1 MSVISKLKVAIGS
14 DTSELEQ
21 GLNQSKKRLAG
32 FGEEVR
38 KLWAQIAQA
47 GQQAGAGGGS
57 AGAEQLR
64 ALQEQ
69 LRRLGAE
76 LDKYDAQLK
85 RSQGSGRGAA
95 TSFNSLGFSVQQVA
109 RELPSLSMSFSQF
122 FLAISNNLPMLADDM
137 KRAAEANKA
146 LAAEGKKGVPVWKQV
161 GSALLSWQTALVV
174 GITLLSAYGSEIA
187 EWVKGLFSAEKA
199 ADGLADAQKR
209 LKEAQTEGVQSVQ
222 EELQKLQLLRAA
234 TEDTS
239 RSQEERNRAA
249 AELQRLYPDY
259 LGNIDRERLL
269 AGEAGAAYA
278 QLSENITKTAVAR
291 AKFDKLVAAAK
302 EQVELQGTFE
312 TLLKSQ
318 KGLWEEY
325 EERGIEAVREVYAR
339 LKEETKEF
347 ASLRYGSQEAS
358 VQIITRGDDIKVL
371 EEIIE
376 AYDKLAAKQEEVRQ
390 IGAGIDVGG
399 LIGKEAEAAGEAA
412 RNLEE
417 ALGLEER
424 TLAAI
429 REKISAYEELKN
441 ATGVEEQERMDYY
454 TREIARL
461 EELARKT
468 EELSAKRI
476 IGEMNAR
483 TGGPVELRVVYGLDE
498 AMEDVKLGLGNNGLE
513 DMTVGLAKMRTEAEA
528 TKESFIDLSE
538 QLQRSVAGMA
548 EGFGEGLGQLIA
560 GGGSLKGFAALVGQT
575 FGDMA
580 VNVGKVAIQT
590 GTAVLGIKAALKS
603 LNPWAAI
610 AAGVALVAL
619 GTAVK
624 SSLGSIA
631 DGGSGSGG
639 TFSGQAMGNAV
650 GIGSTRDYSTEV
662 EAAKVEVVV
671 SGELRAKG
679 NQLVA
684 ALNAEETRRGL
695 VR

>member
-122 FLAISNNLPMLADDM
+122 FLAISNHLPMLADDM

-390 IGAGIDVGG
+390 A
-399 LIGKEAEAAGEAA
+399 
-412 RNLEE
+412 
-417 ALGLEER
+417 
-424 TLAAI
+424 
-429 REKISAYEELKN
+429 
-441 ATGVEEQERMDYY
+441 
-454 TREIARL
+454 
-461 EELARKT
+461 
-468 EELSAKRI
+468 
-476 IGEMNAR
+476 
-483 TGGPVELRVVYGLDE
+483 
-498 AMEDVKLGLGNNGLE
+498 
-513 DMTVGLAKMRTEAEA
+513 
-528 TKESFIDLSE
+528 
-538 QLQRSVAGMA
+538 
-548 EGFGEGLGQLIA
+548 
-560 GGGSLKGFAALVGQT
+560 
-575 FGDMA
+575 
-580 VNVGKVAIQT
+580 
-590 GTAVLGIKAALKS
+590 
-603 LNPWAAI
+603 
-610 AAGVALVAL
+610 
-619 GTAVK
+619 
-624 SSLGSIA
+624 
-631 DGGSGSGG
+631 
-639 TFSGQAMGNAV
+639 
-650 GIGSTRDYSTEV
+650 
-662 EAAKVEVVV
+662 
-671 SGELRAKG
+671 
-679 NQLVA
+679 
-684 ALNAEETRRGL
+684 
-695 VR
+695 